1 MTKEA
6 TADRRVRNSI
16 YEILYDISGVPKKQI
31 NGTDGLG
38 DDLLI
43 GLDDEGDFTEL
54 REKLQEDLNIQI
66 TGENFPTNEVLR
78 NCTVDDLEKHV
89 LRLISH

>member
-6 TADRRVRNSI
+6 TAHRRVRNSI

-31 NGTDGLG
+31 NGTDRLG
-38 DDLLI
+38 GDLLI

-78 NCTVDDLEKHV
+78 NCTVDDLEEHV

>member
-16 YEILYDISGVPKKQI
+16 YEILYDISGIPKKQI

-43 GLDDEGDFTEL
+43 GF
-54 REKLQEDLNIQI
+54 R
-66 TGENFPTNEVLR
+66 
-78 NCTVDDLEKHV
+78 
-89 LRLISH
+89 